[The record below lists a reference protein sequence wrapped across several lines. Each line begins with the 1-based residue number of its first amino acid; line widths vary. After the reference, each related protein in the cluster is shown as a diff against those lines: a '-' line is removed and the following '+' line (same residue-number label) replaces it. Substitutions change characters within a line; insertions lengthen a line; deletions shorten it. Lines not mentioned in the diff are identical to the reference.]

1 MSNLGHEEKINC
13 QNKLEKLQQKLLQFL
28 LVSKFSSK
36 CQHWTAVAATLHCN
50 KHNQIQEKK
59 INDKMHCQAI

>member
-36 CQHWTAVAATLHCN
+36 CQDWTAAAATLHCY
-50 KHNQIQEKK
+50 KYKQIQEKMIK
-59 INDKMHCQAI
+59 CTTKQ